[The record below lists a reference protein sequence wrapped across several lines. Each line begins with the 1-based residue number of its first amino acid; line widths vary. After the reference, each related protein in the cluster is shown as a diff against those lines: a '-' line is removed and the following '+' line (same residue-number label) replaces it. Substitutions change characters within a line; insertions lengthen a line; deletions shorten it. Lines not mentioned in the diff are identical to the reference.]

1 MIVVTTPTGMI
12 GRQVLDN
19 LLAAGAPVRVIAR
32 DAARLAPSI
41 RELVDVVEG
50 SHGDAATV
58 DRAFAGA
65 EAVFWLPPTNPRA
78 ASLEAAY
85 LDFTRPACAAL
96 ERRGVARVV
105 AVSALGRG
113 TDMAARAGHV
123 TASLA
128 MDDMIAETGV
138 SFRALTMPSFMDNVL
153 RQVVAIR
160 DHGVFFSPLDGDR
173 RHPTCATRD
182 IAAVAARLLLDP
194 TWSGQESLAVLGP
207 EDLSFEEM
215 AATMASVLGKPVRF
229 QQVPFPAFREQLSG
243 FGMSEAIVQG
253 MVDMMAAKNA
263 GLDDAEPRTPDNTT
277 PTSFRRWCEDVLKP
291 AVLG

>member
-19 LLAAGAPVRVIAR
+19 LLAVGAPVRVIVR

-41 RELVDVVEG
+41 RERVDIVEG
-50 SHGDAATV
+50 SHGDGATV

-65 EAVFWLPPTNPRA
+65 EAVFWLPPPNPRA

-85 LDFTRPACAAL
+85 LDFTRPASAAL
-96 ERRGVARVV
+96 RQHGVARVV

-138 SFRALTMPSFMDNVL
+138 GFRALTMPSFMDNVL

-160 DHGVFFSPLDGDR
+160 DHGVCFSPLDGDR

-229 QQVPFPAFREQLSG
+229 QQVPFPAFRDQLSG
-243 FGMSEAIVQG
+243 FGMSEAVVQG

>member
-19 LLAAGAPVRVIAR
+19 LLAVGAPVRMIVR

-41 RELVDVVEG
+41 RERVDIVEG
-50 SHGDAATV
+50 SHGDGATV

-65 EAVFWLPPTNPRA
+65 EAVFWLPPPNPRA

-85 LDFTRPACAAL
+85 LDFTRPASAAL
-96 ERRGVARVV
+96 RQHGVARVV

-160 DHGVFFSPLDGDR
+160 DHGVFSSPLDGDR

-229 QQVPFPAFREQLSG
+229 QQVPFPAFRDQLSG
-243 FGMSEAIVQG
+243 FGMSEAVVQG